1 MLGRRSKKYYEK
13 LKLLPN
19 VKLINP
25 NILTNDVINNE
36 NCELVTAVSGTSGLE
51 AALLGKSYSIFRQL
65 LQNVAERKACN

>member
-1 MLGRRSKKYYEK
+1 MEEDPKNITKN

-36 NCELVTAVSGTSGLE
+36 NCELVTAVSGTSGFE
-51 AALLGKSYSIFRQL
+51 AALLGKKVIQFSDSFYKCCRT
-65 LQNVAERKACN
+65 